1 MTLTSSADSTKLNR
15 QGMEYG
21 NVETPAIAAFFSF
34 RVIIHGFW
42 NSYNSKINKA
52 MKKVYMT
59 DYDVNL
65 IIVNYSKISRDTC
78 YKIVRS
84 RVGLLGRKIAE
95 FLDEILGDDE
105 WQWSN
110 LVIVGHSLG
119 SHTAG
124 GWLDVCQ

>member
-1 MTLTSSADSTKLNR
+1 
-15 QGMEYG
+15 MEMMRHQQLL
-21 NVETPAIAAFFSF
+21 ASF

-52 MKKVYMT
+52 MKKVYMN

-65 IIVNYSKISRDTC
+65 IIVNYSKVSRDTC

-110 LVIVGHSLG
+110 LVVVGHSLG

-124 GWLDVCQ
+124 GWLNLSIKATFDLLDSNQLQEDQ